1 MVNIKVISN
10 IDLNFGAPINELF
23 RVWAK
28 IIENQGQSITLD
40 FSGCRF
46 SNPFFLLG
54 IYLLYRHCKNEGM
67 DIEMNLNCSNEY
79 FANYLNLT
87 YFRGGLQPDM
97 KTQDIETQDL
107 ETIFESYRHKTY
119 LPLTNF
125 PAGAN
130 NIESEIRDRLM
141 EFMGNRVRERL
152 NLDVQLYSAV
162 SYLID
167 EAVNN
172 IKDHAQTP
180 RGYLFTQFYPTRQF
194 LDLCI
199 ADTGI
204 SLLGSYQAI
213 GREDITSHEQAI
225 QSALSG
231 DSTKNNLHR
240 GFGIRTS
247 RSMLVNGLGGQYF
260 LFSGNAFLLSQKGMK
275 EEVKILPPI
284 QGISWPGTYLAMR
297 IPVQENVKFQ
307 YNDYIE

>member
-1 MVNIKVISN
+1 MVNIKVISS
-10 IDLNFGAPINELF
+10 IDLNFGAPINELL

-40 FSGCRF
+40 FSSCRF

-67 DIEMNLNCSNEY
+67 DIEMNLDCSNEY

-87 YFRGGLQPDM
+87 YFRGGLQPDIEI
-97 KTQDIETQDL
+97 QDI

-130 NIESEIRDRLM
+130 NIDSEIRDRLL
-141 EFMGNRVRERL
+141 EFMGNRVRQKL

-172 IKDHAQTP
+172 IKDHARTQ
-180 RGYLFTQFYPTRQF
+180 RGYLFTQFYPKKQF

-199 ADTGI
+199 ADTGV

-213 GREDITSHEQAI
+213 GRDDITSHEQAI
-225 QSALSG
+225 QSALRG

-247 RSMLVNGLGGQYF
+247 RNMLVNGLGGRYF
-260 LFSGNAFLLSQKGMK
+260 LFSGNAFLFSQPGRQ
-275 EEVKILPPI
+275 EEVKVLPSIP
-284 QGISWPGTYLAMR
+284 GISWPGTYLAMR
-297 IPVQENVKFQ
+297 IPVQKNLNFQ
-307 YNDYIE
+307 YNQYIE